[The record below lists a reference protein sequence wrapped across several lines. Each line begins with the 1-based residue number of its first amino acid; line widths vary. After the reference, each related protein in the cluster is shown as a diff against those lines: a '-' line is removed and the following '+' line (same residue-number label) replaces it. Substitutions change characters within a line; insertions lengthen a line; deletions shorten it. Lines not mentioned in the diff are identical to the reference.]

1 MVVCHAKIK
10 IAALNKKSN
19 ANWPPETLYVFAR
32 LWYVLHSL
40 IEFQYWTV
48 NEFVKQ
54 VLEGNVIS
62 SIEDENN
69 DNFDKK
75 VSEWIADSYENDFN
89 FHESE
94 RLQKITKEIFDQIV
108 YLRLTGKLTGI
119 LSLHKFGK
127 S

>member
-1 MVVCHAKIK
+1 M
-10 IAALNKKSN
+10 
-19 ANWPPETLYVFAR
+19 
-32 LWYVLHSL
+32 HSL
-40 IEFQYWTV
+40 IDFQYWTV

-62 SIEDENN
+62 SIEDENT

-75 VSEWIADSYENDFN
+75 VSEWIANSYGEDFN
-89 FHESE
+89 VYESE
-94 RLQKITKEIFDQIV
+94 RLQKLTKEIFDQVV

-119 LSLHKFGK
+119 LSLNKFGK

>member
-1 MVVCHAKIK
+1 MH
-10 IAALNKKSN
+10 
-19 ANWPPETLYVFAR
+19 P
-32 LWYVLHSL
+32 L

-62 SIEDENN
+62 TIEDTNT
-69 DNFDKK
+69 DGLDVK
-75 VSEWIADSYENDFN
+75 VKEWIDKSYESDFDYK
-89 FHESE
+89 EDE
-94 RLQKITKEIFDQIV
+94 GLQKLTKEIFDRIL

-119 LSLHKFGK
+119 LSLQKFGK

>member
-1 MVVCHAKIK
+1 MV
-10 IAALNKKSN
+10 
-19 ANWPPETLYVFAR
+19 WM
-32 LWYVLHSL
+32 HSL

-62 SIEDENN
+62 SIEEGNTDKL
-69 DNFDKK
+69 DKK
-75 VSEWIADSYENDFN
+75 VSEWIANTYEEDFN
-89 FHESE
+89 FKESE
-94 RLQKITKEIFDQIV
+94 RLQKLTKEIFDQIV

>member
-1 MVVCHAKIK
+1 M
-10 IAALNKKSN
+10 
-19 ANWPPETLYVFAR
+19 
-32 LWYVLHSL
+32 HSL
-40 IEFQYWTV
+40 IEFQYGTV

-62 SIEDENN
+62 SIED
-69 DNFDKK
+69 DSTDGLDKK
-75 VSEWIADSYENDFN
+75 VSEWIDNNYEEDFN

-94 RLQKITKEIFDQIV
+94 RLQKITKEIFDRIV

-119 LSLHKFGK
+119 IPLHKFGK